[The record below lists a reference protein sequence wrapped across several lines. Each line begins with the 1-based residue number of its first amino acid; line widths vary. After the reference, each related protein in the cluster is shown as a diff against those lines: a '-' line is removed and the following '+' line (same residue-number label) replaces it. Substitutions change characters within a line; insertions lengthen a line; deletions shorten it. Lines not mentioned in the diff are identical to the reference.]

1 MRSCANGH
9 SAGNGSGP
17 GGSPYMLTLC
27 GHLNP
32 VPPCW
37 QDMILDFGP

>member
-17 GGSPYMLTLC
+17 GGPYTLTIC
-27 GHLNP
+27 GVHLNP
-32 VPPCW
+32 VPPSW
-37 QDMILDFGP
+37 QDMVLDFGP

>member
-17 GGSPYMLTLC
+17 VGPYMLTPC

-32 VPPCW
+32 VPPWW